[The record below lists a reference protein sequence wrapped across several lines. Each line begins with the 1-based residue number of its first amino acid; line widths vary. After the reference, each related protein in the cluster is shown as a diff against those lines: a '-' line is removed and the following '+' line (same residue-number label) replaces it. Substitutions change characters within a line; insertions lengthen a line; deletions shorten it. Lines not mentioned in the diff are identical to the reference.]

1 MKETMSKLLDSM
13 KAIPPLSLEESDSG
27 VSTVKKFMDTH
38 KEDSKKQIDDYDM
51 DVKEIIKGVDQDF
64 SEDEFFNM
72 DDIFDG
78 FTDDDSDIEL
88 QNNLI
93 SLGRKYAHE
102 GGSKEV
108 SDIQAQFIPQESE
121 LKKMITDLDSDIQS
135 VGRDIANMRVS
146 RSRNFKAMSDL
157 ISAQSS
163 LYSTKLSAIK
173 EQNNIKKTVADL
185 KLKMEAKNSA
195 QEDASLSASMAIQ
208 QLFSGGPNTVTVNSD
223 EITNSTDSSN
233 SVGSIDD
240 DAQIQQIFGEETPSE
255 GDIYLQYEGRNIQIH
270 CVIDNETG
278 SKRLVAKD
286 DQGVEIPDYPLP
298 SHVED
303 LSFTVHDDLG
313 TVTDNLGRDYI
324 LDYE

>member
-1 MKETMSKLLDSM
+1 MKETMSRLLDSM

-27 VSTVKKFMDTH
+27 VSTVKNFMDTH
-38 KEDSKKQIDDYDM
+38 KEDSKKQLDDYDM

-108 SDIQAQFIPQESE
+108 SDIQAQFIPQESA

-157 ISAQSS
+157 
-163 LYSTKLSAIK
+163 
-173 EQNNIKKTVADL
+173 
-185 KLKMEAKNSA
+185 M
-195 QEDASLSASMAIQ
+195 
-208 QLFSGGPNTVTVNSD
+208 
-223 EITNSTDSSN
+223 
-233 SVGSIDD
+233 
-240 DAQIQQIFGEETPSE
+240 
-255 GDIYLQYEGRNIQIH
+255 
-270 CVIDNETG
+270 
-278 SKRLVAKD
+278 
-286 DQGVEIPDYPLP
+286 GV
-298 SHVED
+298 
-303 LSFTVHDDLG
+303 
-313 TVTDNLGRDYI
+313 
-324 LDYE
+324 

>member
-1 MKETMSKLLDSM
+1 
-13 KAIPPLSLEESDSG
+13 
-27 VSTVKKFMDTH
+27 
-38 KEDSKKQIDDYDM
+38 
-51 DVKEIIKGVDQDF
+51 
-64 SEDEFFNM
+64 
-72 DDIFDG
+72 
-78 FTDDDSDIEL
+78 
-88 QNNLI
+88 
-93 SLGRKYAHE
+93 
-102 GGSKEV
+102 
-108 SDIQAQFIPQESE
+108 
-121 LKKMITDLDSDIQS
+121 
-135 VGRDIANMRVS
+135 MRVS

-223 EITNSTDSSN
+223 EITNSTDNSN
-233 SVGSIDD
+233 NVGSIDD
-240 DAQIQQIFGEETPSE
+240 DAQIHQIFGDETPSE

-270 CVIDNETG
+270 CVVDNDTG

-286 DQGVEIPDYPLP
+286 DQGVEIPNYPLP

-303 LSFTVHDDLG
+303 LSFTIHDDLG